1 MGPLILIFSVLILS
15 SCDKITKV
23 FQEEDLV
30 QRPVASRCGDCHQE
44 IYKQW
49 KESRHAKAWIS
60 EEFKRASEN
69 YSKEKCLSCH
79 APYEITVGDKP
90 KVREVNLADG
100 VNCASCHF
108 RDSTKSMHGPYD
120 VFSPP
125 HPSTK
130 DTEYTKAEIC
140 SGCHQETY
148 KQWQMVKTDK
158 SCQDCHMQSKEGKL
172 IQKFPFDLFHA
183 SKDVHH
189 HGFVVPTPKPE
200 FFRVEA
206 VKNKENLTLYITNL
220 KTPHNV
226 PTADHGNP
234 KYYIDVQYIKDG
246 NVVYSD
252 SQTLT
257 KKESLIHKQ
266 TKEVV
271 FPVNVDYDKVKVILS
286 RKLSWEEKP
295 KKIADFEF

>member
-1 MGPLILIFSVLILS
+1 MRSLIFIFFAVILS
-15 SCDKITKV
+15 SCDKITNV
-23 FQEEDLV
+23 FQEDDLL

-49 KESRHAKAWIS
+49 KESRHAKAWVS
-60 EEFKRASEN
+60 QDFKRTSEN

-90 KVREVNLADG
+90 KVRETNLSDG
-100 VNCASCHF
+100 VNCVSCHF

-130 DTEYTKAEIC
+130 DLQYTKAEIC
-140 SGCHQETY
+140 SGCHQETF

-158 SCQDCHMQSKEGKL
+158 NCQNCHMYPKEGKL

-183 SKDVHH
+183 SKEVHH
-189 HGFVVPTPKPE
+189 HGFIVPIPKPD

-206 VKNKENLTLYITNL
+206 SKNKENLTLYITSL
-220 KTPHNV
+220 KAPHNV
-226 PTADHGNP
+226 PTADHGDP
-234 KYYIDVQYIKDG
+234 KYYIDVEYIKDG
-246 NVVYSD
+246 KVVYTD

-257 KKESLIHKQ
+257 KKEPLIFKQ
-266 TKEVV
+266 TKEIV
-271 FPVNVDYDKVKVILS
+271 FPVNFPYDRVKITLS